1 MGHLAV
7 SCYFQSLDTPANK
20 AWVQDFRDSFGYDR
34 VTGDPM
40 EPDWCLL
47 HLWQRAVE
55 KAGSF
60 ETEAVRQA
68 FRDGLEFAGP
78 GGTVR
83 LDPKTQHTTKF
94 CRIGRIRGD
103 RQFDIVYESA
113 GPIDPDPYPQIAFPG
128 WSVDWTKGGITR
140 GAEVDIHGA
149 V

>member
-1 MGHLAV
+1 M
-7 SCYFQSLDTPANK
+7 
-20 AWVQDFRDSFGYDR
+20 
-34 VTGDPM
+34 
-40 EPDWCLL
+40 
-47 HLWQRAVE
+47 
-55 KAGSF
+55 
-60 ETEAVRQA
+60 RQA

-83 LDPKTQHTTKF
+83 LDPKTQHTTKS

-103 RQFDIVYESA
+103 RQFDIVHESD